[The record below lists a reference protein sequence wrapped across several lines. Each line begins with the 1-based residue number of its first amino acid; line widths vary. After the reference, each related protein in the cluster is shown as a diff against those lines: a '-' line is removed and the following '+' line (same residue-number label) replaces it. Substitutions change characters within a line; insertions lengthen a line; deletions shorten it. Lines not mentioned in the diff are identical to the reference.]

1 MSKKFFVVMVD
12 SFETKVIT
20 QILKRNNKK
29 YITIDEGEISDQV
42 LTKIENAVKNKNQII
57 CVGCEPEDKE
67 WFEYFGP
74 DAPKCKVINHKNNGK
89 ERSMIKQIESIL
101 KKDILYDFERV
112 VAGGIDA
119 RVPGM
124 TAVAEKLGMS
134 DHQKQ
139 KVIRTILSGDVL
151 YKYKGMN
158 KKALKD
164 AEKAVRNRM
173 GGGYLAVVDY
183 DYSDV
188 APIADLMEGDVCKYD
203 HIFIRNKKEDRGVLL
218 TPNYDLVKA
227 VQSSLE
233 EDWTTKKE
241 EMRYQLSSK
250 LKELDRAISRS
261 LGVL

>member
-12 SFETKVIT
+12 DFETKIIT
-20 QILKRNNKK
+20 QILERNNKK
-29 YITIDEGEISDQV
+29 FLTIKEGKASDQINK
-42 LTKIENAVKNKNQII
+42 KIEIAIKNKRQII
-57 CVGCEPEDKE
+57 FIGCEPEDKE
-67 WFEYFGP
+67 WREKFG
-74 DAPKCKVINHKNNGK
+74 DTKYKVITHKDNKK
-89 ERSMIKQIESIL
+89 EKSIIKQIESIL
-101 KKDILYDFERV
+101 KKDILSDFERV
-112 VAGGIDA
+112 IAGGVNA
-119 RVPGM
+119 GVPGM

-173 GGGYLAVVDY
+173 GCGYLAIVDY

-203 HIFIRNKKEDRGVLL
+203 HIFIRNKKENKGVLI

-227 VQSSLE
+227 VQTSLE

-241 EMRYQLSSK
+241 EMRYQLSSRNIK
-250 LKELDRAISRS
+250 DLDRAISRS
-261 LGVL
+261 LNVL